1 MEASSGRAEVVCRMA
16 SDFHRLGNRSML
28 DLLKSSG
35 YVDAHET
42 ITEEQFQ
49 AVFEANPDL
58 IHSWIV
64 HSENQRTKYGY
75 YLLPPGVSPNRG
87 SEWMVGY
94 QPRGKEERFRDGFA
108 ACARFV
114 KLEAENLR
122 YMIEGGPPFKRH
134 DTDRPAT

>member
-1 MEASSGRAEVVCRMA
+1 MP
-16 SDFHRLGNRSML
+16 SDFHRLRNRSML
-28 DLLKSSG
+28 DLLKSAG
-35 YVDAHET
+35 YVDAHDT
-42 ITEEQFQ
+42 ITEEQFR

-58 IHSWIV
+58 VQSWIV

-87 SEWMVGY
+87 SEWIVGY
-94 QPRGKEERFRDGFA
+94 HPRGTEERFRDGPA

-122 YMIEGGPPFKRH
+122 YMIEGGPPFSDAIRKG
-134 DTDRPAT
+134 RPPSTA